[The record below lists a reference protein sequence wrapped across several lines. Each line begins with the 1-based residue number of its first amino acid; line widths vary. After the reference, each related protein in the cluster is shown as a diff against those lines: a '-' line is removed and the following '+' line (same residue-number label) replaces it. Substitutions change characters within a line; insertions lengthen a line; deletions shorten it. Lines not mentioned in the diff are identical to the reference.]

1 MTTAIPSRSYPE
13 QAFLEDGVMADQGG
27 SLISLAA
34 IRGIVYR
41 QRFMLI
47 GIVTLA
53 LVAALVVTLLT
64 RPLYSASATV
74 RIDPFMNNIVDG
86 QNLEAEVPVNEV
98 DRYMQTQASVI
109 TSRRIAY
116 RVVEERKLDTR
127 ADFIGDFATQ
137 RPDGVT
143 DEQWKKQRREVA
155 ASMVAGSTKVTI
167 PTENRIIT
175 ISYTSPSPAI
185 AAEVANAVADV
196 FVQEDLRRALE
207 TNNYAQSYLR
217 EQIEKLQR
225 SVQSAEEAANA
236 YAKAN
241 GIVAQAPLM
250 SAGKDGAV
258 TAPQTVTVATLA
270 SVNETYTAARAKR
283 IAAEQRWNA
292 VSPLPAGQLPEVQQN
307 NAIQAMI
314 AERSKAVTELSQL
327 RQRYGESYPRLREL
341 NAQVASLTN
350 QINKA
355 SSDIKN
361 AIRDDYTIA
370 LRQEQALE
378 GELTKVSGK
387 TLDEQ
392 DRRVRYNMLD
402 REATAQ
408 RNQLSALLNRYNE
421 ISSAANLKP
430 GTSSK
435 LDAAQVPGAP
445 MSPSLPKNMLIG
457 LFLGGALALGIAVL
471 REVFDDRLRST
482 EDVERKLGLPLL
494 GYTPD
499 ITDRDVTEEISD
511 PFSILMEA
519 YSSIRSSI
527 DFAVP
532 GNHRVLQITS
542 SEPSEGK
549 SLTAS
554 TIARK
559 YAQLGRKTLLIDAD
573 LRKPSLFTL
582 FGSSRPK
589 SGFVEVLL
597 GDLAFEDALMK
608 NTPDNLDVLPV
619 APSKVNPV
627 ELLSS
632 QVLTDFI
639 EKYRQQYSLIIFDS
653 VPVMGLA
660 DAPLLS
666 RHADATVF
674 IVEAN
679 RAHYGQAKTAI
690 RRLASA
696 GARIAGVVL
705 TKYKAAEAGM
715 SYDYH
720 YQYYAYGERSKDS
733 AA

>member
-1 MTTAIPSRSYPE
+1 MTGIQSRSYPE
-13 QAFLEDGVMADQGG
+13 QALLEDGNLNDQPS

-41 QRFMLI
+41 QRFLLV
-47 GIVTLA
+47 GIVALA
-53 LVAALVVTLLT
+53 LVAAFVITLLT

-74 RIDPFMNNIVDG
+74 RIDPFTTNIVDG
-86 QNLEAEVPVNEV
+86 QNLEPDVPVNEV
-98 DRYMQTQASVI
+98 DRYMQTQATVI

-127 ADFIGDFATQ
+127 ADFIGDIATK
-137 RPDGVT
+137 RPEGLT
-143 DEQWKKQRREVA
+143 DEQWKKQRIEIA
-155 ASMVAGSTKVTI
+155 AGMVAGGTKVTV

-175 ISYTSPSPAI
+175 ISFTSPSAPI

-225 SVQSAEEAANA
+225 SVQTAEEAANA

-250 SAGKDGAV
+250 SAGKDGDV
-258 TAPQTVTVATLA
+258 SAPQTVTVATLA
-270 SVNETYTAARAKR
+270 SVNETYTQARAKR

-292 VSPLPAGQLPEVQQN
+292 IAPLPAGQLPEVQQN
-307 NAIQAMI
+307 NAIQAMLS
-314 AERSKAVTELSQL
+314 ERSKAVTELSQL

-341 NAQVASLTN
+341 NAQVTSLTS

-355 SSDIKN
+355 SADIKN
-361 AIRDDYTIA
+361 ALRDDYTIA
-370 LRQEQALE
+370 LRQERALE

-402 REATAQ
+402 RAATAQ
-408 RNQLSALLNRYNE
+408 RTQLAALLTRYNE
-421 ISSAANLKP
+421 ISAAANLKP

-435 LDAAQVPGAP
+435 LDAAQVPGGP

-457 LFLGGALALGIAVL
+457 LFLGGAVALGLAVL

-499 ITDRDVTEEISD
+499 ISGRDIMEEVSD

-527 DFAVP
+527 DFAVA
-532 GNHRVLQITS
+532 GQNRVLQITS

-549 SLTAS
+549 SLTAA
-554 TIARK
+554 TLARK
-559 YAQLGRKTLLIDAD
+559 YAQLGRKTLLVDAD
-573 LRKPSLFTL
+573 LRKPSLFAL
-582 FGSSRPK
+582 FGQSRPK
-589 SGFVEVLL
+589 VGFVEVLL
-597 GDLAFEDALMK
+597 GDTSFEDALIK
-608 NTPDNLDVLPV
+608 DTPANLDVLPV
-619 APSKVNPV
+619 ALSKVNPV

-632 QVLTDFI
+632 QALTDFI
-639 EKYRQQYSLIIFDS
+639 DKYRQQYSLIIFDS

-660 DAPLLS
+660 DAPILS
-666 RHADATVF
+666 RYADATVF

-679 RAHYGQAKTAI
+679 RAHFGQAKTAI
-690 RRLASA
+690 RRLANA

-720 YQYYAYGERSKDS
+720 YQYYAYGERTKD
-733 AA
+733 

>member
-1 MTTAIPSRSYPE
+1 MTNAIHSRPYPE
-13 QAFLEDGVMADQGG
+13 QALLDDGDMGG
-27 SLISLAA
+27 GLSSMLSLAT
-34 IRGIVYR
+34 IRGVVYR
-41 QRFMLI
+41 QRFMLV
-47 GIVTLA
+47 GIVSLA

-64 RPLYSASATV
+64 RPMYSASATV
-74 RIDPFMNNIVDG
+74 RIDPYTTNIVDG
-86 QNLEAEVPVNEV
+86 QNLEPDIPVNEI
-98 DRYMQTQASVI
+98 DRYMQTQATVI
-109 TSRRIAY
+109 TSRRTALQ
-116 RVVEERKLDTR
+116 VVESRKLDTR
-127 ADFIGDFATQ
+127 EDFLGDLATM
-137 RPDGVT
+137 RPEGMT
-143 DEQWKKQRREVA
+143 DAQWKSSRRDVA
-155 ASMVAGSTKVTI
+155 AGMVQGGIKVDV
-167 PTENRIIT
+167 PMENRIIT
-175 ISYTSPSPAI
+175 ISYTSPNAAI
-185 AAEVANAVADV
+185 SAEVANAVADV
-196 FVQEDLRRALE
+196 FVQDDLRRALE
-207 TNNYAQSYLR
+207 TNNYAQTYLKD
-217 EQIEKLQR
+217 QIDKLQR
-225 SVQSAEEAANA
+225 SVQKAEEAANA

-241 GIVAQAPLM
+241 GLVAQAPVI
-250 SAGKDGAV
+250 SSGKDGDA
-258 TAPQTVTVATLA
+258 TPAQTVTVATLA

-292 VSPLPAGQLPEVQQN
+292 IANIPAGQLPEVQQN
-307 NAIQAMI
+307 NAIQSMI
-314 AERSKAVTELSQL
+314 GDRSKAITELSQL
-327 RQRYGESYPRLREL
+327 RQRYGETYPRLREL
-341 NAQVASLTN
+341 NAQVTSLTS

-408 RNQLSALLNRYNE
+408 RTQLASLLTRYNE
-421 ISSAANLKP
+421 ISAAANLKP

-435 LDAAQVPGAP
+435 LDAAQVPGGP
-445 MSPSLPKNMLIG
+445 VSPSLPKNMLIG
-457 LFLGGALALGIAVL
+457 LFLGGALALAIAVL
-471 REVFDDRLRST
+471 REAFDDRLRT
-482 EDVERKLGLPLL
+482 TDDVERKLGLPLL

-499 ITDRDVTEEISD
+499 ISDRDVLDEVSD

-532 GNHRVLQITS
+532 GNNRVLQVTS

-573 LRKPSLFTL
+573 LRKPSLFAL
-582 FGSSRPK
+582 FGTTRPK
-589 SGFVEVLL
+589 VGFVEVLL
-597 GDLAFEDALMK
+597 GDVKFEDALIK
-608 NTPDNLDVLPV
+608 GTPENLDVLPV

-632 QVLTDFI
+632 QVLTDFV
-639 EKYRQQYSLIIFDS
+639 EKYRDQYSLIIFDS

-666 RHADATVF
+666 RIADATVF

-679 RAHYGQAKTAI
+679 RAHFGQAKTAI
-690 RRLASA
+690 RRLQSA

-705 TKYKAAEAGM
+705 TKYRAAEAGM
-715 SYDYH
+715 SYDYQ
-720 YQYYAYGERSKDS
+720 YQYYAYGERSKD
-733 AA
+733 

>member
-1 MTTAIPSRSYPE
+1 MTNAIQSRPYAE
-13 QAFLEDGVMADQGG
+13 QALPDDGDMGG
-27 SLISLAA
+27 GLSSMLSLAT
-34 IRGIVYR
+34 IRGVVYR
-41 QRFMLI
+41 QRFMLV
-47 GIVTLA
+47 GIVSLA
-53 LVAALVVTLLT
+53 LVLAFVVTLLT
-64 RPLYSASATV
+64 RPMYSASATV
-74 RIDPFMNNIVDG
+74 RIDPYTTNIVDG
-86 QNLEAEVPVNEV
+86 QNLEPDIPVNEI
-98 DRYMQTQASVI
+98 DRYMQTQATVI
-109 TSRRIAY
+109 TSRRTALQ
-116 RVVEERKLDTR
+116 VVESRKLDTR
-127 ADFIGDFATQ
+127 EDFLGDFATK
-137 RPDGVT
+137 RPEGMT
-143 DEQWKKQRREVA
+143 DVQWKAARREA
-155 ASMVAGSTKVTI
+155 AAGMVQGGIKVDV
-167 PTENRIIT
+167 PMENRIIT
-175 ISYTSPSPAI
+175 ITYTSPDAAI
-185 AAEVANAVADV
+185 SAEVANAVADV
-196 FVQEDLRRALE
+196 FVQDDLRRALE
-207 TNNYAQSYLR
+207 TNNYAQAYLKD
-217 EQIEKLQR
+217 QIDKLQR
-225 SVQSAEEAANA
+225 SVQNAEEAANA

-241 GIVAQAPLM
+241 GIVAQAPIV
-250 SAGKDGAV
+250 SAGADGEAG
-258 TAPQTVTVATLA
+258 TTQTITVATLA
-270 SVNETYTAARAKR
+270 SVNDNYTAARAKR

-292 VSPLPAGQLPEVQQN
+292 IANIPAGQLPEVQQN
-307 NAIQAMI
+307 NAIQLMI
-314 AERSKAVTELSQL
+314 GDRSKAITELSQL

-341 NAQVASLTN
+341 NAQVTSLTS

-402 REATAQ
+402 RDATAQ
-408 RNQLSALLNRYNE
+408 RTQLAALLTRYNE
-421 ISSAANLKP
+421 ISAAANLKP

-435 LDAAQVPGAP
+435 LDAAQVPGGP
-445 MSPSLPKNMLIG
+445 VSPSLPKNMLIG
-457 LFLGGALALGIAVL
+457 LFLGGALAIAIAVL
-471 REVFDDRLRST
+471 REAFDDRLRT
-482 EDVERKLGLPLL
+482 TDDVERKLGLPLL

-499 ITDRDVTEEISD
+499 ISDRDVLEEVSD

-532 GNHRVLQITS
+532 GSNRVLQITS

-573 LRKPSLFTL
+573 LRKPSLFAL
-582 FGSSRPK
+582 FGTTRPK
-589 SGFVEVLL
+589 VGFIEVLL
-597 GDLAFEDALMK
+597 GDVRFEDALIEG
-608 NTPDNLDVLPV
+608 TPENLDVLPV

-632 QVLTDFI
+632 QVLADFI
-639 EKYRQQYSLIIFDS
+639 EKYREQYSLIIFDS

-666 RHADATVF
+666 RIADATVF

-679 RAHYGQAKTAI
+679 RAHFGQAKTAI
-690 RRLASA
+690 RRLQSA

-705 TKYKAAEAGM
+705 TKYRAAEAGM
-715 SYDYH
+715 SYDYQ
-720 YQYYAYGERSKDS
+720 YQYYAYGERTKD
-733 AA
+733 

>member
-1 MTTAIPSRSYPE
+1 MTTALQSRSYPE
-13 QAFLEDGVMADQGG
+13 HALLDDGEMGG
-27 SLISLAA
+27 GLSSMLSLST

-47 GIVTLA
+47 GIITLA
-53 LVAALVVTLLT
+53 LVAALVITLLT
-64 RPLYSASATV
+64 RPLYSASTTV
-74 RIDPFMNNIVDG
+74 RIDPLTSNIVDG
-86 QNLEAEVPVNEV
+86 QNLEPEVPVNEI
-98 DRYMQTQASVI
+98 DRYMQTQATVI

-116 RVVEERKLDTR
+116 QVVDTRKLDTR
-127 ADFIGDFATQ
+127 EDFLGDFATK
-137 RPDGVT
+137 RPDGMS
-143 DEQWKKQRREVA
+143 DKDWKHERREA
-155 ASMVAGSTKVTI
+155 AAGMVQGGVKVDV
-167 PTENRIIT
+167 PMENRVIT
-175 ISYTSPSPAI
+175 ITYTSPSAKL

-207 TNNYAQSYLR
+207 TNVYAQNYLKG
-217 EQIEKLQR
+217 QIEKLQR
-225 SVQSAEEAANA
+225 SVQNAEEAANA

-241 GIVAQAPLM
+241 GIVAQAPM
-250 SAGKDGAV
+250 ASSATDGD
-258 TAPQTVTVATLA
+258 TSQTVTVATLA
-270 SVNETYTAARAKR
+270 TVNETYTAARTKR

-292 VSPLPAGQLPEVQQN
+292 VSGVPAGQLPEVQQN
-307 NAIQAMI
+307 NAIQGMI
-314 AERSKAVTELSQL
+314 AERSKAITELSQL

-341 NAQVASLTN
+341 NAQVSSLTT

-355 SSDIKN
+355 SNDIKS

-378 GELTKVSGK
+378 GELNKVSGK

-408 RNQLSALLNRYNE
+408 RTQLASLLTRYNE

-435 LDAAQVPGAP
+435 LDAAQVPGGP
-445 MSPSLPKNMLIG
+445 VSPNLPKNMLIG
-457 LFLGGALALGIAVL
+457 LFLGSALALAIAVL
-471 REVFDDRLRST
+471 REAFDDRLRTT

-499 ITDRDVTEEISD
+499 ISDRDVIEEIND

-532 GNHRVLQITS
+532 GNHRVLQVTS

-573 LRKPSLFTL
+573 LRKPSLFAL
-582 FGSSRPK
+582 FGTTRPK

-597 GDLAFEDALMK
+597 GDVRFEDALIP
-608 NTPDNLDVLPV
+608 NTPENLDVLPV

-632 QVLTDFI
+632 QVLTDFV
-639 EKYRQQYSLIIFDS
+639 EKYREQYSLIIFDS

-666 RHADATVF
+666 RIADATVF

-679 RAHYGQAKTAI
+679 RAHYGQAKTAV
-690 RRLASA
+690 RRLMSA
-696 GARIAGVVL
+696 GARMAGVVL
-705 TKYKAAEAGM
+705 TKYRAAEAGM

-720 YQYYAYGERSKDS
+720 YQYYAYGERSKD
-733 AA
+733 

>member
-1 MTTAIPSRSYPE
+1 MTTALQSRSYPE
-13 QAFLEDGVMADQGG
+13 HALLDDGEMGG
-27 SLISLAA
+27 GLSSMLSLST

-47 GIVTLA
+47 GIITLA
-53 LVAALVVTLLT
+53 LVAALVITLLT
-64 RPLYSASATV
+64 RPLYSASTTV
-74 RIDPFMNNIVDG
+74 RIDPLTSNIVDG
-86 QNLEAEVPVNEV
+86 QNLEPEVPVNEI
-98 DRYMQTQASVI
+98 DRYMQTQATVI

-116 RVVEERKLDTR
+116 QVVDSRKLDTR
-127 ADFIGDFATQ
+127 EDFLGDFATK
-137 RPDGVT
+137 RPDGMS
-143 DEQWKKQRREVA
+143 DKEWKNARREA
-155 ASMVAGSTKVTI
+155 AAGMVQGGVKVDV
-167 PTENRIIT
+167 PMENRVIT
-175 ISYTSPSPAI
+175 ITYTSPSANL

-207 TNNYAQSYLR
+207 TNVYAQNYLKG
-217 EQIEKLQR
+217 QIDKLQR
-225 SVQSAEEAANA
+225 SVQNAEEAANA

-241 GIVAQAPLM
+241 GIVAQAPM
-250 SAGKDGAV
+250 TSSATDGD
-258 TAPQTVTVATLA
+258 TSQTVTVATLA
-270 SVNETYTAARAKR
+270 TVNETYTAARTKR

-292 VSPLPAGQLPEVQQN
+292 VSGVPAGQLPEVQQN
-307 NAIQAMI
+307 NAIQGMI
-314 AERSKAVTELSQL
+314 AERSKAITELSQL

-341 NAQVASLTN
+341 NAQVSSLTT

-355 SSDIKN
+355 SNDIKS

-378 GELTKVSGK
+378 GELSKVSGK

-408 RNQLSALLNRYNE
+408 RTQLAALLTRYNE

-435 LDAAQVPGAP
+435 LDAAQVPGGP
-445 MSPSLPKNMLIG
+445 VSPNLPKNMLIG
-457 LFLGGALALGIAVL
+457 LFLGSALALAIAVL
-471 REVFDDRLRST
+471 REAFDDRLRTT

-499 ITDRDVTEEISD
+499 ISDRDVIEEVND

-532 GNHRVLQITS
+532 GNHRVLQVTS

-573 LRKPSLFTL
+573 LRKPSLFAL
-582 FGSSRPK
+582 FGTTRPK

-597 GDLAFEDALMK
+597 GDVRFEDALIP
-608 NTPDNLDVLPV
+608 NTPENLDVLPV

-632 QVLTDFI
+632 QVLTDFV
-639 EKYRQQYSLIIFDS
+639 EKYREQYSLIIFDS

-666 RHADATVF
+666 RIADATVF

-679 RAHYGQAKTAI
+679 RAHYGQAKTAV
-690 RRLASA
+690 RRLMSA
-696 GARIAGVVL
+696 GARMAGVVL
-705 TKYKAAEAGM
+705 TKYRAAEAGM

-720 YQYYAYGERSKDS
+720 YQYYAYGERSKD
-733 AA
+733 

>member
-1 MTTAIPSRSYPE
+1 MTNAIQSRPYPE
-13 QAFLEDGVMADQGG
+13 QALLDDGDMGG
-27 SLISLAA
+27 GLSSMLSLAT
-34 IRGIVYR
+34 IRGVVYR

-47 GIVTLA
+47 GIVSLA

-64 RPLYSASATV
+64 RPMYSAAATV
-74 RIDPFMNNIVDG
+74 RIDPFTTNIVDG
-86 QNLEAEVPVNEV
+86 QNLEPEVPVNEV
-98 DRYMQTQASVI
+98 DRYMQTQATVI
-109 TSRRIAY
+109 TSRRIAFQ
-116 RVVEERKLDTR
+116 VVEARKLDTR
-127 ADFIGDFATQ
+127 EDFLGDFATK
-137 RPDGVT
+137 RPDGMT
-143 DEQWKKQRREVA
+143 DAQWKTARRDA
-155 ASMVAGSTKVTI
+155 AAGMVQGGIKVDV
-167 PTENRIIT
+167 PMENRVIT
-175 ISYTSPSPAI
+175 ITYTSPSAAI

-196 FVQEDLRRALE
+196 FVQDDLRRALE
-207 TNNYAQSYLR
+207 TNNYAQAYLKD
-217 EQIEKLQR
+217 QIDKLQR
-225 SVQSAEEAANA
+225 SVQAAEESANA

-241 GIVAQAPLM
+241 GIVAQAPVI
-250 SAGKDGAV
+250 SSGKDGDA
-258 TAPQTVTVATLA
+258 TPAQTVTVATLA

-292 VSPLPAGQLPEVQQN
+292 VAAIPAGQLPEVQQN
-307 NAIQAMI
+307 NAIQSMI
-314 AERSKAVTELSQL
+314 GDRSKAITELSQL

-341 NAQVASLTN
+341 NAQVTSLTS

-408 RNQLSALLNRYNE
+408 RTQLAALLTRYNE
-421 ISSAANLKP
+421 ISAAANLKP

-435 LDAAQVPGAP
+435 LDAAQVPGGP
-445 MSPSLPKNMLIG
+445 VSPSLPKNMLIG
-457 LFLGGALALGIAVL
+457 LFLGGALALAIAVL
-471 REVFDDRLRST
+471 REAFDDRLRTT

-499 ITDRDVTEEISD
+499 ISDRDVLDEVSD

-532 GNHRVLQITS
+532 GGNRVLQITS

-573 LRKPSLFTL
+573 LRKPSLFAL
-582 FGSSRPK
+582 FGTTRPK
-589 SGFVEVLL
+589 VGFVEVLL
-597 GDLAFEDALMK
+597 GDVKFEDALIK
-608 NTPDNLDVLPV
+608 GTPENLDVLPV

-632 QVLTDFI
+632 QVLTDFV
-639 EKYRQQYSLIIFDS
+639 EKYRDQYSLIIFDS

-666 RHADATVF
+666 RIADATVF

-679 RAHYGQAKTAI
+679 RAHFGQAKTAI
-690 RRLASA
+690 RRLQSA

-705 TKYKAAEAGM
+705 TKYRAAEAGM
-715 SYDYH
+715 SYDYQ
-720 YQYYAYGERSKDS
+720 YQYYAYGERSKD
-733 AA
+733 

>member
-1 MTTAIPSRSYPE
+1 MTNAIQSRPYPE
-13 QAFLEDGVMADQGG
+13 QALLDDGDMGG
-27 SLISLAA
+27 GLSSMLSLAT
-34 IRGIVYR
+34 IRGVVYR
-41 QRFMLI
+41 QRFMLV
-47 GIVTLA
+47 GIVSLA

-64 RPLYSASATV
+64 LPMYSASATV
-74 RIDPFMNNIVDG
+74 RIDPYTTNIVDG
-86 QNLEAEVPVNEV
+86 QNLEPDIPVNEI
-98 DRYMQTQASVI
+98 DRYMQTQATVI
-109 TSRRIAY
+109 TSRRTALQ
-116 RVVEERKLDTR
+116 VVESRKLDTR
-127 ADFIGDFATQ
+127 EDFLGDLATM
-137 RPDGVT
+137 RPEGMT
-143 DEQWKKQRREVA
+143 DAQWKSSRRDVA
-155 ASMVAGSTKVTI
+155 AGMVQGGIKVDV
-167 PTENRIIT
+167 PMENRIIT
-175 ISYTSPSPAI
+175 ISYTSPNAAI
-185 AAEVANAVADV
+185 SAEVANAVADV
-196 FVQEDLRRALE
+196 FVQDDLRRALE
-207 TNNYAQSYLR
+207 TNNYAQAYLKD
-217 EQIEKLQR
+217 QIDKLQS
-225 SVQSAEEAANA
+225 SVQKAEEAANA

-241 GIVAQAPLM
+241 GLVAQAPVI
-250 SAGKDGAV
+250 SSGKDGDA
-258 TAPQTVTVATLA
+258 TPAQTVTVATLA

-283 IAAEQRWNA
+283 IAAEQRWSAIANI
-292 VSPLPAGQLPEVQQN
+292 PAGQLPEVQQN
-307 NAIQAMI
+307 NAIQSMI
-314 AERSKAVTELSQL
+314 GDRSKAITELSQL
-327 RQRYGESYPRLREL
+327 RQRYGETYPRLREL
-341 NAQVASLTN
+341 NAQVTSLTS

-408 RNQLSALLNRYNE
+408 RTQLASLLTRYNE
-421 ISSAANLKP
+421 ISAAANLKP

-435 LDAAQVPGAP
+435 LDAAQVPGGP
-445 MSPSLPKNMLIG
+445 VSPSLPKNMLIG
-457 LFLGGALALGIAVL
+457 LFLGGALAIAIAVL
-471 REVFDDRLRST
+471 REAFDDRLRT
-482 EDVERKLGLPLL
+482 TDDVERKLGLPLL

-499 ITDRDVTEEISD
+499 ISERDVLEEVSD

-532 GNHRVLQITS
+532 GNNRVLQITS

-573 LRKPSLFTL
+573 LRKPSLFAL
-582 FGSSRPK
+582 FGTTRPK
-589 SGFVEVLL
+589 VGFVEVLL
-597 GDLAFEDALMK
+597 GDVKFEDALIK
-608 NTPDNLDVLPV
+608 GTPENLDVLPV
-619 APSKVNPV
+619 APSKVSPV

-632 QVLTDFI
+632 QVLADFI
-639 EKYRQQYSLIIFDS
+639 EKYRELYSLIIFDS

-666 RHADATVF
+666 RIADATVF

-679 RAHYGQAKTAI
+679 RAHFGQAKTAI
-690 RRLASA
+690 RRLQSA

-705 TKYKAAEAGM
+705 TKYRAAEAGM
-715 SYDYH
+715 SYDYQ
-720 YQYYAYGERSKDS
+720 YQYYAYGERSKD
-733 AA
+733 